1 MRHCPVAAQ
10 SRKIAASLA
19 AIDRIRSTLPENIHM
34 NFMRPFAFVFL
45 AFAAAAMAADYPNKP
60 IRIVVAYTPAGTT
73 DILARA
79 IGQKLT
85 EAWGQPVIIDNRPG
99 ANGNIGTEYAA
110 KAAPDGYTLLM
121 TTAAPHGINP
131 SLYRKLGFDAV
142 KDFAGISLVAIVP
155 NVLVVNNALPVKDVK
170 ELIAYAKANP
180 GKLNFGSP
188 GIGST
193 GHMSMELFK
202 AMTGTSLMHITY
214 KGDAGVLTDLM
225 GGQIM
230 VALSN
235 LPAYMPQVK
244 AGRIRALAVS
254 TARRSPAATGI
265 PTIAEAG
272 VPGYETV
279 AWFGLVAPAQTPKD
293 ILDKL
298 SVETARILK
307 LPDVNARLSELGAE
321 PVGSTPQQFDSHIR
335 SEIVKW
341 AKVIKDANVEL
352 Q

>member
-1 MRHCPVAAQ
+1 MKFVR
-10 SRKIAASLA
+10 RF
-19 AIDRIRSTLPENIHM
+19 AI
-34 NFMRPFAFVFL
+34 VFFG
-45 AFAAAAMAADYPNKP
+45 FAAAAMAADYPSKP

-110 KAAPDGYTLLM
+110 KATADGYTLLM
-121 TTAAPHGINP
+121 TTAAVHAINP

-142 KDFAGISLVAIVP
+142 KDFSAISLVASVP
-155 NVLVVNNALPVKDVK
+155 NVLVVNNTLPVKDVK
-170 ELIAYAKANP
+170 ELIAYARANP

-193 GHMSMELFK
+193 GHLSMELFK
-202 AMTGTSLMHITY
+202 AMTGTSLMHIVY
-214 KGDAGVLTDLM
+214 KGDAGVLADLM

-254 TARRSPAATGI
+254 MARRSPAAPDV

-272 VPGYETV
+272 VSGYETV
-279 AWFGLVAPAQTPKD
+279 AWFGLVAPAQTPKN
-293 ILDKL
+293 IINRL
-298 SVETARILK
+298 SAETNRILK

-321 PVGSTPQQFDSHIR
+321 PVGSTPQVFDAHIK

>member
-1 MRHCPVAAQ
+1 M
-10 SRKIAASLA
+10 ASTLKLVIGICALA
-19 AIDRIRSTLPENIHM
+19 ATTAS
-34 NFMRPFAFVFL
+34 
-45 AFAAAAMAADYPNKP
+45 AADSYPNKP

-73 DILARA
+73 DILARS

-110 KAAPDGYTLLM
+110 RTTPDGYTLLM

-142 KDFAGISLVAIVP
+142 KDFAGISLVASVP

-170 ELIAYAKANP
+170 ELIAYLRANA
-180 GKLNFGSP
+180 GKVNFGSP
-188 GIGST
+188 GYGST
-193 GHMSMELFK
+193 GHMSVELFM
-202 AMTGTSLMHITY
+202 AMTGTKMTHIPY
-214 KGDAGVLTDLM
+214 KGDAGVLADVM

-230 VALSN
+230 LSLSN
-235 LPAYMPQVK
+235 MPAYAPQIK
-244 AGRIRALAVS
+244 AGRVRALAVS
-254 TARRSPAATGI
+254 TAKRSPAAPEI
-265 PTIAEAG
+265 PTMAEAG
-272 VPGYETV
+272 VPGYVTV
-279 AWFGLVAPAQTPKD
+279 AWFGLLAPANTPRD
-293 ILDKL
+293 IIGKL

-307 LPDVNARLSELGAE
+307 LPDVHARLSDLGAE
-321 PVGSTPQQFDSHIR
+321 PVGSTPAEFDAHIKA
-335 SEIVKW
+335 EIVKW

>member
-1 MRHCPVAAQ
+1 MFSLLRVAIPLMALV
-10 SRKIAASLA
+10 AS
-19 AIDRIRSTLPENIHM
+19 
-34 NFMRPFAFVFL
+34 
-45 AFAAAAMAADYPNKP
+45 AAAETYPAKP

-110 KAAPDGYTLLM
+110 KTTPDGYTLLM

-131 SLYRKLGFDAV
+131 GLYRKLGFDAV
-142 KDFAGISLVAIVP
+142 KDFAGISLVATVP
-155 NVLVVNNALPVKDVK
+155 NVLVVNNTLPVKDVR
-170 ELIAYAKANP
+170 ELIAYLRANP

-188 GIGST
+188 GYGST
-193 GHMSMELFK
+193 GHMSVELFM
-202 AMTGTSLMHITY
+202 AMTGTKMAHIPY
-214 KGDAGVLTDLM
+214 KGDAGVLADLM

-230 VALSN
+230 LSLSN
-235 LPAYMPQVK
+235 MPAYTPQIK
-244 AGRIRALAVS
+244 AGRVRALAVS
-254 TARRSPAATGI
+254 TAKRSPAAPEI
-265 PTIAEAG
+265 PTMAEAG
-272 VPGYETV
+272 VPGYVTV
-279 AWFGLVAPAQTPKD
+279 AWFGLLAPAKTPRD
-293 ILDKL
+293 IINKL
-298 SVETARILK
+298 SAETARILK
-307 LPDVNARLSELGAE
+307 MPDVYTRLADLGAE
-321 PVGSTPQQFDSHIR
+321 PVGSSAAEFDAHIK

>member
-1 MRHCPVAAQ
+1 MFSLLRVAIPLMALV
-10 SRKIAASLA
+10 AS
-19 AIDRIRSTLPENIHM
+19 
-34 NFMRPFAFVFL
+34 
-45 AFAAAAMAADYPNKP
+45 AAAETYPAKP

-110 KAAPDGYTLLM
+110 KTTPDGYTLLM

-131 SLYRKLGFDAV
+131 GLYRKLGFDAV
-142 KDFAGISLVAIVP
+142 KDFAGISLVATVP
-155 NVLVVNNALPVKDVK
+155 NVLVVNNTLPVKDVR
-170 ELIAYAKANP
+170 ELIAYLRANP

-188 GIGST
+188 GYGST
-193 GHMSMELFK
+193 GHMSVELFM
-202 AMTGTSLMHITY
+202 AMTGTKMAHIPY
-214 KGDAGVLTDLM
+214 KGDAGVLADLM

-230 VALSN
+230 LSLSN
-235 LPAYMPQVK
+235 MPAYTPQIK
-244 AGRIRALAVS
+244 AGRVRALAVS
-254 TARRSPAATGI
+254 TAKRSPAAPEI
-265 PTIAEAG
+265 PTMAEAG
-272 VPGYETV
+272 VPGYVTV
-279 AWFGLVAPAQTPKD
+279 AWFGLLAPAKTPRD
-293 ILDKL
+293 IINKL
-298 SVETARILK
+298 SAETARILK
-307 LPDVNARLSELGAE
+307 MPDVYTRLADLGAE
-321 PVGSTPQQFDSHIR
+321 PVGSSAPEFDAHIK

>member
-1 MRHCPVAAQ
+1 MFSLLRVAIPLMALV
-10 SRKIAASLA
+10 AS
-19 AIDRIRSTLPENIHM
+19 
-34 NFMRPFAFVFL
+34 
-45 AFAAAAMAADYPNKP
+45 AAAETYPAKP

-110 KAAPDGYTLLM
+110 KSTPDGYTLLM

-131 SLYRKLGFDAV
+131 GLYRKLGFDAV
-142 KDFAGISLVAIVP
+142 KDFAGISLVATVP
-155 NVLVVNNALPVKDVK
+155 NVLVVNNTLPVKDVRD
-170 ELIAYAKANP
+170 LIAYLRANP

-188 GIGST
+188 GYGST
-193 GHMSMELFK
+193 GHMSVELFM
-202 AMTGTSLMHITY
+202 AMTGTKMAHIPY
-214 KGDAGVLTDLM
+214 KGDAGVLADLM

-230 VALSN
+230 LSLSN
-235 LPAYMPQVK
+235 MPAYTPQIK
-244 AGRIRALAVS
+244 AGRVRALAVS
-254 TARRSPAATGI
+254 TAKRSPAAPEI
-265 PTIAEAG
+265 PTMAEAG
-272 VPGYETV
+272 VPGYVTV
-279 AWFGLVAPAQTPKD
+279 AWFGLLAPAKTPRD
-293 ILDKL
+293 IINKL
-298 SVETARILK
+298 SAETARILK
-307 LPDVNARLSELGAE
+307 MPDVYTRLADLGAE
-321 PVGSTPQQFDSHIR
+321 PVGSSAAEFDAHIK